1 MGQGVDRLQGVQ
13 ARETRD
19 TSRKQNAGE
28 REGRRKVKKKNH
40 GLGGRLGQGWGDCRK
55 SEER

>member
-28 REGRRKVKKKNH
+28 REGRRKVKKKKSRPGGAFRA
-40 GLGGRLGQGWGDCRK
+40 GLGRLQK
-55 SEER
+55 K

>member
-28 REGRRKVKKKNH
+28 REGRRKVKKKSRPGGAFRA
-40 GLGGRLGQGWGDCRK
+40 GLGRLQK
-55 SEER
+55 K